1 MNSCQIGIFLLACK
15 VKEFGTVCTTI
26 ENIIDGMLASQ
37 GLLGC
42 IHPMHGKLLS

>member
-1 MNSCQIGIFLLACK
+1 MNSCQMGIFLLAY
-15 VKEFGTVCTTI
+15 KEFGTVCTTN

-42 IHPMHGKLLS
+42 IYPMHGKLLS